1 MNRENQMIIHDNPL
15 SIGVFFPTKKTSDY
29 LIKVADMILIYIY
42 NIIIYIIYNI
52 MLYIYYIIY
61 IL

>member
-29 LIKVADMILIYIY
+29 MIKVADMILIYI
-42 NIIIYIIYNI
+42 
-52 MLYIYYIIY
+52 
-61 IL
+61 